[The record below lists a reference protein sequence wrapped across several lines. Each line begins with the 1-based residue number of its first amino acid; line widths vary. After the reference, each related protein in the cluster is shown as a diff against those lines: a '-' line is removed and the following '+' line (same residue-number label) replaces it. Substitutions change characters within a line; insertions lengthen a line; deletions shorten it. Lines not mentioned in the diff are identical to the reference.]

1 MNKLRFQIVGAF
13 LLFLLLAVG
22 STALFYSHFA
32 EDYYLAQKKK
42 AILYAFETLSQM
54 ELQELQDEGSI
65 LPLEEENFTIIICN
79 EQLEAVYYSKTFPTQ
94 NTIKVHFEDKLEF
107 YTTTPSVLHNSE
119 KRFQPLQLFG
129 IIPHD
134 EEKFYVYIYESTR
147 SLHNTILYTS
157 QILQKL
163 FLFLLVSGFL
173 FTFSLAN
180 WIIRPVLEIQNAAKK
195 LANNDFSVRLPIR
208 HPKNELSQLAMD
220 INQMSDKLQRDM
232 NELSNYNYLLLRQ
245 NRNMAEFEDMRKK
258 LVSTFTHELKTPLAI
273 ISSQLELMQ
282 YEYDADKK
290 DYYYSSIMEEID
302 KMSKM
307 ISTILRNSKLENQLS
322 QIELRWLNLSELL
335 FELLPKYQNWLSSK
349 KLHFTSSIED
359 DCVAYIDR
367 TQIEQVLNNYLMN
380 AVRHTKAGRT
390 VRILLKSEEEFI
402 YLSVYN
408 DGPRLPVKEL
418 DRIWTGFYQSGNSP
432 SNHGTEFGLGLYIV
446 KDIMRQH
453 GGSCGVQNQKNGVE
467 FWIRLP
473 KSQI

>member
-1 MNKLRFQIVGAF
+1 
-13 LLFLLLAVG
+13 
-22 STALFYSHFA
+22 
-32 EDYYLAQKKK
+32 
-42 AILYAFETLSQM
+42 
-54 ELQELQDEGSI
+54 
-65 LPLEEENFTIIICN
+65 
-79 EQLEAVYYSKTFPTQ
+79 
-94 NTIKVHFEDKLEF
+94 
-107 YTTTPSVLHNSE
+107 
-119 KRFQPLQLFG
+119 
-129 IIPHD
+129 
-134 EEKFYVYIYESTR
+134 
-147 SLHNTILYTS
+147 
-157 QILQKL
+157 
-163 FLFLLVSGFL
+163 
-173 FTFSLAN
+173 
-180 WIIRPVLEIQNAAKK
+180 VLEIQNAAKK